1 MRGAFRRV
9 NGFNPRWGL
18 RGEGGAA
25 KIPRSMAG
33 GPYDL
38 IVFDLDG
45 TLVDS
50 APDIVASLQRA
61 HERLGRPAV
70 PADRIV
76 AAVGRGLRKLV
87 EDTSAP
93 PYEPVIEAYMEEYEA
108 HPVERTRLYPGVADT
123 LPRIGARK
131 IVLSNKPAS
140 LVRRVLEALKI
151 AVHFEA
157 SYGGDSFPAHK
168 PDAGAFRRAV
178 GGARRVLVVGDSGVD
193 VAMARN
199 AGVPICA
206 VTYGYQ
212 KPGEL
217 DGADFRIDRF
227 DQLLELL
234 R

>member
-1 MRGAFRRV
+1 MGTPGA
-9 NGFNPRWGL
+9 
-18 RGEGGAA
+18 
-25 KIPRSMAG
+25 

-61 HERLGRPAV
+61 LERLGREV
-70 PADRIV
+70 IPADRIV
-76 AAVGRGLRKLV
+76 AAIGRGLRKLV

-93 PYEPVIEAYMEEYEA
+93 PYEPVMEAYMEEYEA
-108 HPVERTRLYPGVADT
+108 HPVERTRLYPGVAET
-123 LPRIGARK
+123 LPQIGARK
-131 IVLSNKPAS
+131 VVLSNKPLK
-140 LVRRVLEALKI
+140 LVQGVLEALNV
-151 AVHFEA
+151 AAHFEA
-157 SYGGDSFPAHK
+157 LYGGDSFPVHK
-168 PDAGAFRRAV
+168 PDVEVFRRATR
-178 GGARRVLVVGDSGVD
+178 GARRVLVVGDSGVD

-199 AGVPICA
+199 AGVPVCA

-217 DGADFRIDRF
+217 DGADYRIDRF
-227 DQLLELL
+227 DQILDLL